1 MTNRNNKKAEELLE
15 RFLRDACTPGEQALV
30 ERWYD
35 GIQLDEKDTEDWASA
50 SKARFLQQHA
60 PVLQKR
66 RKLVP
71 LKWIAAAALI
81 IILAGAGF
89 YFSNTGSLNP
99 AMPAPG
105 YAAVTGPAALK
116 QIVLPDSTVV
126 WLNANSQL
134 HWSDDYKKGKR
145 YVTLQGEASFDVHH
159 DAAHPFVVHTPDAD
173 IKVLGTCFNVA
184 TDNPDATTQIAL
196 LRGKVAVKLN
206 DQRNQ
211 NLVLAPG
218 EMGTCSVSGKLL
230 KKSDADVQS
239 AFSWMTGGF
248 YAHDMPLK
256 QVLEKLC
263 MKYGYTLR
271 WQEERGGH
279 KHISVAFAAQGF
291 SSMLE
296 SLCFVNHLR
305 YTIRNHT
312 IVIQ

>member
-1 MTNRNNKKAEELLE
+1 MTNRNNKKADELLE
-15 RFLRDACTPGEQALV
+15 RFLRDACTPEEQALV
-30 ERWYD
+30 ARWYE
-35 GIQLDEKDTEDWASA
+35 GIELDQQNTEDWAAA
-50 SKARFLQQHA
+50 SKASFLEQHA

-81 IILAGAGF
+81 FIIAGAGF
-89 YFSNTGSLNP
+89 YFSNTASLNNTI
-99 AMPAPG
+99 PAPD

-116 QIVLPDSTVV
+116 QILLPDSTVV

-134 HWSDDYKKGKR
+134 HWSGDYKKGKR

-206 DQRNQ
+206 NQGNQ

-218 EMGTCSVSGKLL
+218 EIATCSVSGKLL
-230 KKSDADVQS
+230 KKYNADVQS
-239 AFSWMTGGF
+239 AFSWMNGGF

-263 MKYGYTLR
+263 TKYGYILQ
-271 WQEERGGH
+271 WQDERGGH
-279 KHISVAFAAQGF
+279 KHISVAFSAQGF

-296 SLCFVNHLR
+296 SLCFVNHLH
-305 YTIRNHT
+305 YSIHNHN